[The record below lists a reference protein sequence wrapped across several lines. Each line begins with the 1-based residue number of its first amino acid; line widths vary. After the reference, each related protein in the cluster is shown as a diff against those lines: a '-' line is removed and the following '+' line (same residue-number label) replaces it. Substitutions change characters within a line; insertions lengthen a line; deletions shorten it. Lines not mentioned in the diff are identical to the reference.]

1 MDKIKLK
8 ELACAAIDANKE
20 DIIQFGEARKACP
33 ELGYAEY
40 KTADAMKSKLESLGV
55 ADIGKIALTGL
66 KGWMRGRNN
75 KSSIMVLG
83 EMDAVISPQHPF
95 ADKSTGAAHACGHAA
110 QLAVLAGCA
119 HGIGAIITHLDGDVC
134 FVVASAEE
142 FVQIEERQALRKA
155 GSIAALGGKQQMIIE
170 GAFDDVDMAMMVHAL
185 TDTPEPTVITGGTS
199 LGFIG
204 KEIRFIGK
212 EAHAGTAPWQGVN
225 ALNAASL
232 AIQAIHA
239 LRETFQDEDMIRVH
253 PIITKGGDIVNTVP
267 ADVRI
272 SCFVRGLTFEAVT
285 KVNKQV
291 NRAIKCCAEAIGATV
306 EIEDIPGYVPLMHN
320 PEMDRLFAAN
330 AKNTVPDICIKN
342 GIIFGGSTDM
352 GDVSWLIPSIH
363 PRVSGFT
370 GALHSADFD
379 VADPELAYILP
390 AKLLA
395 MTVIDLL
402 ADGADSALQIKNNY
416 PRRAKEDYISTM
428 GFTLS

>member
-1 MDKIKLK
+1 MDKNKLK
-8 ELACAAIDANKE
+8 ELACAAISANKQ
-20 DIIQFGEARKACP
+20 DIIQFGEVRKACP
-33 ELGYAEY
+33 ELGYAEH
-40 KTADAMKSKLESLGV
+40 KTADAIKQKLEYLAV
-55 ADIGKIALTGL
+55 EDITQVALTGV
-66 KGWMRGRNN
+66 KGWMRGKNN
-75 KSSIMVLG
+75 NAAVMVLG
-83 EMDAVISPQHPF
+83 EMDAVISPAHPF
-95 ADKSTGAAHACGHAA
+95 ADKTTGAAHACGHAA

-119 HGIGAIITHLDGDVC
+119 QGIGAIATHLDGDVC
-134 FVVASAEE
+134 FVAAPAEE

-155 GSIAALGGKQQMIIE
+155 GRIAALGGKQQMIIE

-185 TDTPEPTVITGGTS
+185 ADAPEPTVITGGTS

-204 KEIRFIGK
+204 KDIRFKGK

-267 ADVRI
+267 ADVRM
-272 SCFVRGLTFEAVT
+272 SCFVRGLTFESVT
-285 KVNKQV
+285 EVNTRV
-291 NRAIKCCAEAIGATV
+291 NRAIKCCAEALGATA
-306 EIEDIPGYVPLMHN
+306 EIEDIPGYVPLEHN
-320 PEMDRLFAAN
+320 PDMDKLFAAN
-330 AKNTVPDICIKN
+330 AKKAAPGICVKD

-363 PRVSGFT
+363 PRLSGFF
-370 GALHSADFD
+370 GALHRGDFD

-402 ADGADSALQIKNNY
+402 ADGAGEALEIKNTY
-416 PRRAKEDYISTM
+416 PRRTKEDYINTM
-428 GFTLS
+428 GFLL